1 MTTPWRRLATLA
13 TIIVIMLIAIGGAQT
28 FHPGH
33 WRSQF
38 KVGLGLDLS
47 SGTEV
52 LLQAQT
58 PKGHSPSAAEMNQ
71 AWTILEARVNGN
83 GSTGAQVVP
92 EGGNLMDISIPGTG
106 PRQQQ
111 LINLVSTTAQMRFRQ
126 VLLFQPYGSHAAAS
140 GDTGMV
146 NSATMRLFGKLVC
159 TPSANDSWKA
169 TVGYT
174 PQLDQWDAT
183 GSQIVSCDSSGNK
196 YVLDSAVFRGTDVT
210 SENAGQLPDTT
221 GWAVT
226 MTLDG
231 NATRA
236 FGALTTRQ
244 YDDYGPYVG
253 TNEDDAVLDQTAMV
267 LDGDVVSSS
276 QPQGALTTGQVEI
289 SGPASAPF
297 TQQQA
302 TRLVSE
308 IKYGALPLSFTPVY
322 EKTVSPQLASTSLH
336 AGLTAAGIG
345 FGLVVAYTFVY
356 YRGLGGVAVSSLAI
370 AALLTYLAVVLLSRY
385 NGFTLDLSGIA
396 GLTVAIGITAD
407 SFVVFFERLRDEVRD
422 GRKLRPAVEHGW
434 KRARRTILV
443 SDTVSFLAAIVLY
456 HFAIGEVQGFAY
468 TLGLITLIDVLV
480 VFCFTKPMVTLLAD
494 TRFFGGGHRWS
505 GLDPARLGARKATPR
520 STEPA

>member
-1 MTTPWRRLATLA
+1 
-13 TIIVIMLIAIGGAQT
+13 
-28 FHPGH
+28 
-33 WRSQF
+33 
-38 KVGLGLDLS
+38 
-47 SGTEV
+47 

-58 PKGHSPSAAEMNQ
+58 PKGHPPSAAEMNQ
-71 AWTILEARVNGN
+71 AWTILQARVNGN
-83 GSTGAQVVP
+83 GSSGAQVVP
-92 EGGNLMDISIPGTG
+92 EGGDLMDISIPGTG

-111 LINLVSTTAQMRFRQ
+111 LINLVSTTAQLRFRP

-140 GDTGMV
+140 GDAGLV
-146 NSATMRLFGKLVC
+146 NSATMRLFSKLVC
-159 TPSANDSWKA
+159 TPGPNDAWKT

-196 YVLDSAVFRGTDVT
+196 YVLATAVFQGTDVT
-210 SENAGQLPDTT
+210 SENVGQLPGTT

-231 NATRA
+231 AATRA

-244 YDDYGPYVG
+244 YNDYAPYAG

-289 SGPASAPF
+289 SGPAAAPF

-302 TRLVSE
+302 SRLVDE
-308 IKYGALPLSFTPVY
+308 IKYGALPLSFTQVY
-322 EKTVSPQLASTSLH
+322 RDTISPQVAGTSLH

-345 FGLVVAYTFVY
+345 FGLVAAYTFVY

-370 AALLTYLAVVLLSRY
+370 AALLAFLSVVLLSRY
-385 NGFTLDLSGIA
+385 SDFTLELSGIA
-396 GLTVAIGITAD
+396 GLAVAIGITAD

-443 SDTVSFLAAIVLY
+443 SDTISFLSAIVLY

-468 TLGLITLIDVLV
+468 TLGLVTLIDVLV
-480 VFCFTKPMVTLLAD
+480 VFCFTRPMVTLLAG
-494 TRFFGGGHRWS
+494 TKFFGGGHRWS
-505 GLDPARLGARKATPR
+505 GLDPVRLGARPSGPSEPR
-520 STEPA
+520 PPRPTGVDGT